1 MQNLGRKSDI
11 DERIGA
17 EIRRCFIFEENDRRK
32 CAGASGRKLRSVCI
46 YCPNYKERTEEKWKR
61 EP

>member
-17 EIRRCFIFEENDRRK
+17 EIRRCFIFEENNGRK

-46 YCPNYKERTEEKWKR
+46 YCTNYKERTEEKWKR
-61 EP
+61 EL